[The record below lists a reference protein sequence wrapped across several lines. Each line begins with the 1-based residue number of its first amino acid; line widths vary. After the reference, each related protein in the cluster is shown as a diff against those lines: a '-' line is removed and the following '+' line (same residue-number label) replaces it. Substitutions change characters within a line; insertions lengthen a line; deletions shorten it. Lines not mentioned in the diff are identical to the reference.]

1 MLYTFQIFRINLN
14 WMTLTD
20 IALLH
25 NRFYLSI
32 TRLALSYIKY
42 IIVMLTE
49 KYIAFVRH
57 VVVFDETRMSVQMYM
72 SVLKRDLYRFMHIIS

>member
-14 WMTLTD
+14 WMTLAD
-20 IALLH
+20 IALL
-25 NRFYLSI
+25 NYRFNLSI
-32 TRLALSYIKY
+32 TWLAIFYIKH

-57 VVVFDETRMSVQMYM
+57 VVVPDETR
-72 SVLKRDLYRFMHIIS
+72 I